1 MNPISEW
8 MESRRLAHEVQADE
22 RRLVADGATTNEIAD
37 SAYGGVHMTS
47 DNLKQFDEIID
58 DRSTFVRTECEK
70 TLIEKIHEK
79 NMTNLE
85 RLKEFRRREETA

>member
-1 MNPISEW
+1 
-8 MESRRLAHEVQADE
+8 MESRRLVHEAQASE
-22 RRLVADGATTNEIAD
+22 HRPAADGAATNEITN
-37 SAYGGVHMTS
+37 SVYGSVRMTS